1 MNNKNIQ
8 NKIALTD
15 TWYHNEIPDATDS
28 LQKLIHPIL
37 ARIVLRFSLLRAI
50 FLLIHSKKYPL
61 LVTCWHGTG
70 RFLIVLAMMFGIK
83 KIVLLEFI
91 DFNYP
96 KKTPI
101 IAIPYGFLVKYIL
114 SPALNRSTLR
124 VHVLTDWERPFMSQ
138 RYNYPED
145 QIIFISWP
153 LILGE
158 VETRPFDLVLP
169 QAMVFSSGRASCDWD
184 LLFAACEI
192 GHWPLTVVCTAED
205 LPRVT
210 KLNEKGLA
218 KVYSEIPKAQH
229 DELFS
234 SATIYALCL
243 KEATKSSGQIRLAC
257 SIEAGV
263 PVVATNVKGL
273 EGYLLDGITAK
284 AVPAGD
290 AKALSNAIEY
300 LLSNA
305 IERTKQATVAFEY
318 SKRFDR
324 KTYINSIINL
334 LNNCIAEVR

>member
-1 MNNKNIQ
+1 MINKNIQ

-28 LQKLIHPIL
+28 LQKLIPPIL
-37 ARIVLRFSLLRAI
+37 ASLVLRSSLFRAI
-50 FLLIHSKKYPL
+50 FLLIHNKKYPL

-70 RFLIVLAMMFGIK
+70 RFLVVLAAIFGIK

-96 KKTPI
+96 KKHPI
-101 IAIPYGFLVKYIL
+101 IGIPYALLVKYIL
-114 SPALNRSTLR
+114 SPSLNRSTLR
-124 VHVLTDWERPFMSQ
+124 IHVLTDWERPFMSQ
-138 RYNYPED
+138 RYNYSES
-145 QIIFISWP
+145 QIILISWP

-158 VETRPFDLVLP
+158 VKTRPFDIVLP
-169 QAMVFSSGRASCDWD
+169 EAMVFSSGRASCDWD

-210 KLNEKGLA
+210 KLNDKGLA

-273 EGYLLDGITAK
+273 EGYLFDGITAK
-284 AVPAGD
+284 SVPVGD
-290 AKALSNAIEY
+290 AEALSNAIEY
-300 LLSNA
+300 LLSNPV
-305 IERTKQATVAFEY
+305 ERTKQATIAFEY

-324 KTYINSIINL
+324 STYINNIANL
-334 LNNCIAEVR
+334 LNSCIAEAR

>member
-1 MNNKNIQ
+1 MINKNIQ
-8 NKIALTD
+8 SKIALTD
-15 TWYHNEIPDATDS
+15 TWYHDEMPEVTES
-28 LQKLIHPIL
+28 LKKLIPPIL
-37 ARIVLRFSLLRAI
+37 SRIVLKFSLLRAI
-50 FLLIHSKKYPL
+50 FLLMHSKKFPL
-61 LVTCWHGTG
+61 LATCWHGSG
-70 RFLIVLAMMFGIK
+70 RYLVVLAAIWGVK

-91 DFNYP
+91 DFNYQ
-96 KKTPI
+96 KKNPI
-101 IAIPYGFLVKYIL
+101 IAVPYGLLVKYIL
-114 SPALNRSTLR
+114 SPALNRSTLQI
-124 VHVLTDWERPFMSQ
+124 HVLTDWERPFMSQ
-138 RYNYPED
+138 RYNFPED
-145 QIIFISWP
+145 KIIFISWP

-158 VETRPFDLVLP
+158 VTTRPFDLILP
-169 QAMVFSSGRASCDWD
+169 KAMVFSSGRASCDWD

-210 KLNEKGLA
+210 QLNKKGLA

-273 EGYLLDGITAK
+273 EGYLFDGITAK
-284 AVPAGD
+284 AVPVGD
-290 AKALSNAIEY
+290 AKALSSAIEY

-305 IERTKQATVAFEY
+305 TERTKQATVAFEY

-324 KTYINSIINL
+324 KTYINNIVTL
-334 LNNCIAEVR
+334 LNNSIAEAR

>member
-1 MNNKNIQ
+1 
-8 NKIALTD
+8 
-15 TWYHNEIPDATDS
+15 
-28 LQKLIHPIL
+28 
-37 ARIVLRFSLLRAI
+37 
-50 FLLIHSKKYPL
+50 
-61 LVTCWHGTG
+61 
-70 RFLIVLAMMFGIK
+70 MFGIK

-96 KKTPI
+96 KKNPI
-101 IAIPYGFLVKYIL
+101 IAIPYGLFVKYIL

-138 RYNYPED
+138 RYNYPEN

-184 LLFAACEI
+184 LLFAAWEI
-192 GHWPLTVVCTAED
+192 GHWPLTVVCSAED

-210 KLNEKGLA
+210 KLNEKGLV

-273 EGYLLDGITAK
+273 EGYLYDGITAK

-290 AKALSNAIEY
+290 AKGFSNAIEY

-305 IERTKQATVAFEY
+305 VERTKQAKSAFEY

-324 KTYINSIINL
+324 KTYINNIIDL
-334 LNNCIAEVR
+334 LITTSLC